1 MQAICLMARR
11 PRPVF
16 AFRPWVR
23 PWALALLAGA
33 TMTVGAQVP
42 AAAQRVDQTAMSV
55 PRPAVQG
62 GVAGFPQP
70 LAPSDATRLRRAFEF
85 QARGE
90 VALANREVE
99 RLDDRRLVG
108 HVLADR
114 WLRGHEPPLPE
125 VVAWLTDHAD
135 HPDAPAIHAILA
147 RRAPRGMAL
156 PPAPAPEALA
166 DGTEVVP
173 EESEPAARRVS
184 RNAALDRQVRERAG
198 NGDDGAALAAIAR
211 ARVEGPYAA
220 LLKAEVAQALLQQG
234 RDQDAFR
241 IASEA
246 ARGSAGTALPG
257 YVAGLAAWALN
268 RPEVALA
275 YLEHAARSEIA
286 SPALRSAA
294 AFWTARAAVRA
305 RRPQAYVPWMMQA
318 AQEPRTF
325 YGLVARRALGLPM
338 GFAWEREIAGEGEAA
353 AIAETGAGWRAL
365 ALLQV
370 GQRERAE
377 AELRGLWPRV
387 QGNAGVVRAM
397 LLVASQANMTELA
410 SQLASLSQNAD
421 GRPRDFARFP
431 LPRLEP
437 LNGFRM
443 DPALVYALARQ
454 ESNFDP
460 RAVSPAGARGLLQIM
475 PATASYVTGDAS
487 LRGAGVARLN
497 DPAFSLEVGQRY
509 VHYLARGDLVG
520 GDLIR
525 LLAAY
530 NNGPGNLSRWLP
542 AVRHRDDPFLFIES
556 IPVGETRQFVQRV
569 LAYSWIYAARLG
581 LPSPS
586 LDALATGRFPRF
598 EDSQAAAAMLSAR

>member
-1 MQAICLMARR
+1 M
-11 PRPVF
+11 
-16 AFRPWVR
+16 
-23 PWALALLAGA
+23 
-33 TMTVGAQVP
+33 
-42 AAAQRVDQTAMSV
+42 
-55 PRPAVQG
+55 
-62 GVAGFPQP
+62 
-70 LAPSDATRLRRAFEF
+70 
-85 QARGE
+85 
-90 VALANREVE
+90 REIE

-125 VVAWLTDHAD
+125 LLSWLTDYAD
-135 HPDAPAIHAILA
+135 HPDAPRIHAMLV

-156 PPAPAPEALA
+156 PPAPAQEALA
-166 DGTEVVP
+166 DGAEVVP
-173 EESEPAARRVS
+173 EEREPATRTIT
-184 RNAALDRQVRERAG
+184 RNASLDRVVRDRAG
-198 NGDDGAALAAIAR
+198 NGDDAGALAAIAR
-211 ARVEGPYAA
+211 ARVDAPYAA
-220 LLKAEVAQALLQQG
+220 LLRAEVAQAMLQAG

-241 IASEA
+241 IASDA
-246 ARGSAGTALPG
+246 ARNSAGTAFPG
-257 YVAGLAAWALN
+257 YIAGLAAWALD
-268 RPEVALA
+268 RPDVALA

-286 SPALRSAA
+286 SPAIRAGA

-325 YGLVARRALGLPM
+325 YGMVARRALGLPM

-353 AIAETGAGWRAL
+353 AIAESAAGWRAL
-365 ALLQV
+365 ALLQI

-377 AELRGLWPRV
+377 AEMRALWPRV
-387 QGNAGVVRAM
+387 QGNAGVLRAM
-397 LLVASQANMTELA
+397 LLLASQAGMTDLA
-410 SQLASLSQNAD
+410 AQLAALSQTAD

-437 LNGFRM
+437 MLGFRV
-443 DPALVYALARQ
+443 DPALLYALARQ

-475 PATASYVTGDAS
+475 PATASYVTGDNS
-487 LRGAGVARLN
+487 LRGSNVSRLH
-497 DPAFSLEVGQRY
+497 DPGFSLEVGQRY
-509 VHYLARGDLVG
+509 VHYLARSENVN

-525 LLAAY
+525 LLASY
-530 NNGPGNLSRWLP
+530 NAGPGNLGRWLP
-542 AVRHRDDPFLFIES
+542 AIRHRDDPFLFIES

-586 LDALATGRFPRF
+586 LDALATGRFPQF
-598 EDSQAAAAMLSAR
+598 QDTQAVAAMLTPR

>member
-1 MQAICLMARR
+1 M
-11 PRPVF
+11 V
-16 AFRPWVR
+16 
-23 PWALALLAGA
+23 ALVGA
-33 TMTVGAQVP
+33 TMMAGAQVP
-42 AAAQRVDQTAMSV
+42 AFGQRADQTAMSV

-70 LAPSDATRLRRAFEF
+70 LAPSDATRLRRIFEL
-85 QARGE
+85 QSRGE
-90 VALANREVE
+90 NALAVREIE

-125 VVAWLTDHAD
+125 LLSWLTDYAD
-135 HPDAPAIHAILA
+135 HPDAPRIHAMLV

-156 PPAPAPEALA
+156 PPAPAQEALA
-166 DGTEVVP
+166 DGAEVVP
-173 EESEPAARRVS
+173 EEREPATRTIT
-184 RNAALDRQVRERAG
+184 RNASLDRVVRDRAG
-198 NGDDGAALAAIAR
+198 NGDDAGALAAIAR
-211 ARVEGPYAA
+211 ARVDAPYAA
-220 LLKAEVAQALLQQG
+220 LLRAEVAQAMLQAG

-241 IASEA
+241 IASDA
-246 ARGSAGTALPG
+246 ARNSAGTAFPG
-257 YVAGLAAWALN
+257 YIAGLAAWALD
-268 RPEVALA
+268 RPDVALA

-286 SPALRSAA
+286 SPAIRAGA

-325 YGLVARRALGLPM
+325 YGMVARRALGLPM

-353 AIAETGAGWRAL
+353 AIAESAAGWRAL
-365 ALLQV
+365 ALLQI

-377 AELRGLWPRV
+377 AEMRALWPRV
-387 QGNAGVVRAM
+387 QGNAGVLRAM
-397 LLVASQANMTELA
+397 LLLASQAGMTDLA
-410 SQLASLSQNAD
+410 AQLAALSQTAD

-437 LNGFRM
+437 MLGFRV
-443 DPALVYALARQ
+443 DPALLYALARQ

-475 PATASYVTGDAS
+475 PATASYVTGDNS
-487 LRGAGVARLN
+487 LRGSNVSRLH
-497 DPAFSLEVGQRY
+497 DPGFSLEVGQRY
-509 VHYLARGDLVG
+509 VHYLARSENVN

-525 LLAAY
+525 LLASY
-530 NNGPGNLSRWLP
+530 NAGPGNLGRWLP
-542 AVRHRDDPFLFIES
+542 AIRHRDDPFLFIES

-586 LDALATGRFPRF
+586 LDALATGRFPQF
-598 EDSQAAAAMLSAR
+598 QDTQAVAAMLTPR

>member
-1 MQAICLMARR
+1 M
-11 PRPVF
+11 
-16 AFRPWVR
+16 
-23 PWALALLAGA
+23 AGA
-33 TMTVGAQVP
+33 A
-42 AAAQRVDQTAMSV
+42 
-55 PRPAVQG
+55 
-62 GVAGFPQP
+62 
-70 LAPSDATRLRRAFEF
+70 
-85 QARGE
+85 
-90 VALANREVE
+90 REVE

-125 VVAWLTDHAD
+125 VVAWLADHAD
-135 HPDAPAIHAILA
+135 HPDAPAVHAILV

-156 PPAPAPEALA
+156 PPAPAQEALSE
-166 DGTEVVP
+166 TSEVVP
-173 EESEPAARRVS
+173 EEREPSSRSIV
-184 RNAALDRQVRERAG
+184 RNAALDRAVRDRARD
-198 NGDDGAALAAIAR
+198 GDAAAALAQIER
-211 ARVEGPYAA
+211 ARVGGAYAA
-220 LLKAEVAQALLQQG
+220 LLRAEVAQALFQLG
-234 RDQDAFR
+234 RDAEAFR

-246 ARGSAGTALPG
+246 SRNSGGVALPG
-257 YVAGLAAWALN
+257 YIAGLSAWALG
-268 RPEVALA
+268 RPEAALA
-275 YLEHAARSEIA
+275 YFEHAARSEIA
-286 SPALRSAA
+286 APATRAAA

-353 AIAETGAGWRAL
+353 AIAETAAGWRAL

-370 GQRERAE
+370 GQGERAE
-377 AELRGLWPRV
+377 AELRRLWPRV
-387 QGNAGVVRAM
+387 QGNAGVMRAM
-397 LLVASQANMTELA
+397 LLVASQAGMTDLA
-410 SQLASLSQNAD
+410 AQLASLSQTAD

-437 LNGFRM
+437 AGGFRV
-443 DPALVYALARQ
+443 DPALLYALARQ

-460 RAVSPAGARGLLQIM
+460 QAVSPAGARGLLQIM

-487 LRGAGVARLN
+487 LRGAGARRLH
-497 DPAFSLEVGQRY
+497 DPGFSLEVGQRY
-509 VHYLARGDLVG
+509 VHYLAQGDQVG

-556 IPVGETRQFVQRV
+556 IPVGETRLFVQRV

-586 LDALATGRFPRF
+586 LDALATGRFPQF
-598 EDSQAAAAMLSAR
+598 QGSGAVAAMLRR